1 VVWGSDSS
9 GSHVCGVL
17 GAGCHRFQAA
27 CSVVA
32 CCRTSASRSSVH
44 ARALPAVTPGPDKR
58 TQLWHIQLCSAM
70 LCSVIV
76 SETRRVPQSTGNH
89 AEGALCAQQAAAA
102 AAAAGK
108 PAEAA
113 KWLVRAVRQLR
124 TARMYDECLTLMAQH
139 PEVAD
144 SLGATEVRHT
154 LGHLNAAGVMR
165 CEAEE
170 ELLNTTRELCLV
182 PASSASGQGHLQLH
196 SSKGSRLLVDIAAV
210 FRGNKQSPST
220 RRWTRWRASRSQ
232 PR

>member
-1 VVWGSDSS
+1 VSQVPGSLHWGGLLQDLCILQLSACTSPAS
-9 GSHVCGVL
+9 RHSRPSEAHCR
-17 GAGCHRFQAA
+17 HSNSA
-27 CSVVA
+27 CS
-32 CCRTSASRSSVH
+32 
-44 ARALPAVTPGPDKR
+44 AVLK
-58 TQLWHIQLCSAM
+58 
-70 LCSVIV
+70 
-76 SETRRVPQSTGNH
+76 TRRVPQSAGNH

-102 AAAAGK
+102 LAAAGK

-154 LGHLNAAGVMR
+154 LGHSNAPGVMQ